1 MKLNRVEKAL
11 MNNPVRSMVQRRHEA
26 AIMERLGGRV
36 EEQRVLE
43 IGCGRGVGTEII
55 FERFGAREV
64 HAFDLDPDMIARARK
79 RLSAYP
85 RERLKLFVGDAE
97 RIDAAN
103 ASYDAVFDFGIIHH
117 VPDWQRAV
125 AEIARVLKPG
135 GRFFFEEVT
144 KKALDRWF
152 YRTFLDHPT
161 ENRFTAMQF
170 VDEVERQGIKVDGNW
185 LVWFFGDFL
194 VGVGHGENPY
204 FNADKFYLEEQIDET
219 ELLQTT

>member
-1 MKLNRVEKAL
+1 
-11 MNNPVRSMVQRRHEA
+11 
-26 AIMERLGGRV
+26 MERLGGRV

-64 HAFDLDPDMIARARK
+64 HAFDLDPDMIKQARK

-97 RIDAAN
+97 CIDAADG
-103 ASYDAVFDFGIIHH
+103 SYDAVFDFGIIHH

-125 AEIARVLKPG
+125 AEVARVLKPG

-144 KKALDRWF
+144 KQALDRWF
-152 YRTFLDHPT
+152 YRTFLEHPT
-161 ENRFTAMQF
+161 EDRFTASEF
-170 VDEVERQGIKVDGNW
+170 VDEVERQGIKVGGNW

-194 VGVGHGENPY
+194 VGVGHRENKY
-204 FNADKFYLEEQIDET
+204 FNAGKFYLEEQIDET
-219 ELLQTT
+219 ELVQTT